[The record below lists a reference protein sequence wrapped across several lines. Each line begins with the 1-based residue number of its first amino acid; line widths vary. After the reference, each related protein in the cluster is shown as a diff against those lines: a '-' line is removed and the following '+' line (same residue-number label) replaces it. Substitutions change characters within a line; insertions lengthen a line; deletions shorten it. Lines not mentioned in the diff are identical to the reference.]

1 MPTKICERQLSFVG
15 YAGWRI
21 HIWVA
26 GHCFGARRTLPIG
39 VPGCNRI
46 PLKSG
51 SIISLPQTFRDMP
64 VLSNVVAGFWQT
76 GLWNDLTFV
85 LSRVGLRGL
94 PSTSDRSTTPGC

>member
-21 HIWVA
+21 RIWVA
-26 GHCFGARRTLPIG
+26 
-39 VPGCNRI
+39 GCNRI